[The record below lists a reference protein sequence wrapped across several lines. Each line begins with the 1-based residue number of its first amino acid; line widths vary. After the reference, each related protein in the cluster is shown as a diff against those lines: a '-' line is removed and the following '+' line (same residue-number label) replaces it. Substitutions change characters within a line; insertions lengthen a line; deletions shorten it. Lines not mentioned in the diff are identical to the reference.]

1 MEVNNTVEELNN
13 YNNGNVINN
22 ENEETPNFM
31 ERLLNYQQRKEEL
44 NGEQIAN
51 GLKKLYSILRG
62 IFIISSILIWVFVS
76 FKGFLL
82 TCSIYFILMYFNITI
97 TSLANAFIGRGENT
111 IIDIIWRILFIILS
125 AIGFGIYF
133 NI

>member
-1 MEVNNTVEELNN
+1 MELGNTVEELNDYVN
-13 YNNGNVINN
+13 DNVIEDSDNSP
-22 ENEETPNFM
+22 TYM
-31 ERLLNYQQRKEEL
+31 EKLLNYQQQREEI
-44 NGEQIAN
+44 NSEQIAN
-51 GLKKLYSILRG
+51 GLKKLYSILQG
-62 IFIISSILIWVFVS
+62 IFIVSSILIWVFVS

-82 TCSIYFILMYFNITI
+82 TCSLFFILMYFNITI

>member
-1 MEVNNTVEELNN
+1 MELGNTVEELNDYVN
-13 YNNGNVINN
+13 DNVIEDSDNSP
-22 ENEETPNFM
+22 TYM
-31 ERLLNYQQRKEEL
+31 EKLLNYQQQREEI
-44 NGEQIAN
+44 NSEQIAN
-51 GLKKLYSILRG
+51 GLKKLYSILQG
-62 IFIISSILIWVFVS
+62 IFIVSSILIWVFVS

-82 TCSIYFILMYFNITI
+82 TCSLFFILMYFNITI

-111 IIDIIWRILFIILS
+111 IIDVIWRILFIILS

>member
-1 MEVNNTVEELNN
+1 MELGNTVEELNDYVN
-13 YNNGNVINN
+13 DNVIEDSGNSP
-22 ENEETPNFM
+22 TYM
-31 ERLLNYQQRKEEL
+31 EKLLNYQQQREEI
-44 NGEQIAN
+44 NSEQIAN
-51 GLKKLYSILRG
+51 GLKKLYSILQG
-62 IFIISSILIWVFVS
+62 IFIVSSILIWVFVS

-82 TCSIYFILMYFNITI
+82 TCSLFFILMYFNITI

-111 IIDIIWRILFIILS
+111 IIDVIWRILFIILS

>member
-1 MEVNNTVEELNN
+1 MEIGNTVEELNDYVN
-13 YNNGNVINN
+13 DNVIEDSGNSP
-22 ENEETPNFM
+22 TYM
-31 ERLLNYQQRKEEL
+31 EKLLNYQQQREEI
-44 NGEQIAN
+44 NSEQIAN
-51 GLKKLYSILRG
+51 GLKKLYSILQG
-62 IFIISSILIWVFVS
+62 IFIVSSILIWVFVS

-82 TCSIYFILMYFNITI
+82 TCSLFFILMYFNITI

-111 IIDIIWRILFIILS
+111 IIDVIWRILFIILS